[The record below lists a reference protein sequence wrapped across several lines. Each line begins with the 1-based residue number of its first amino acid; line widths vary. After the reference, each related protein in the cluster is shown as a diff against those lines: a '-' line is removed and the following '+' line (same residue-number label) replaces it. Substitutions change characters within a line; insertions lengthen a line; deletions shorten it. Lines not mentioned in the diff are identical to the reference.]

1 MLSCINSKYSG
12 KKMKNKK
19 TIITYGTYDM
29 LHEGHM
35 NLLKRAKALGG
46 YLIVG
51 VTDENYDRSRGKL
64 NVSESTKKRVKAIE
78 ALDFVDKVIVEKHK
92 NQKAED
98 MVKYD
103 VDIFAIG
110 DDWVGAF
117 DYLNEYTHVEY
128 LPRTEGI
135 SSTKLRK
142 ENFDLIKLGIV
153 GLGRDTQ
160 AFIDE
165 AAYVSN
171 IKINRIF
178 SDDFLAVKKFTKENN
193 VIKYGHDNYAEFL
206 DTTIQAVY
214 IDTSLEEHHM
224 LIKKA
229 LEAGKH
235 VLCENPIALEKDDLK
250 ELLAIAKKEK
260 KLLLTAL
267 KTAFLPAFN
276 QLLKELEK
284 GDIGEIKEVRATR
297 TSLYKEKNYSDKFIA
312 QGATN
317 ILSAYPTLLINK
329 ILGKRKEITFFDQK
343 EDGYDIS
350 NLIISK
356 HKGGTIGV
364 SRVAVGAKSEG
375 DAVISGTKGYVYI
388 PAPWWLTKEFYF
400 RFEDTHKSYQFKYEF
415 EGCGLRYMIAEF
427 ASLIQRGKRTS
438 KMLTPSDMVSINRVV
453 LAYNEQNK
461 KTKKK
466 EK

>member
-1 MLSCINSKYSG
+1 MQD
-12 KKMKNKK
+12 KK

-29 LHEGHM
+29 LHIGHM
-35 NLLKRAKALGG
+35 NLLERAKALGD

-64 NVSESTKKRVKAIE
+64 NVSQSTADRVKAVE

-142 ENFDLIKLGIV
+142 ENFNTIKMGIV

-165 AAYVSN
+165 AAFVSN
-171 IKINRIF
+171 VKVNRIY
-178 SDDFLAVKKFTKENN
+178 SNDFLKLKAFTKEDET
-193 VIKYGHDNYAEFL
+193 IKYGHDNYDEFL
-206 DTTIQAVY
+206 DTSIQAVY
-214 IDTSLEEHHM
+214 IDTALEEHYT

-235 VLCENPIALEKDDLK
+235 VLCENPLALDKGELK
-250 ELLAIAKKEK
+250 ELLSLAKKEK
-260 KLLLTAL
+260 KLLLSAV

-276 QLLKELEK
+276 QLLKEVDT
-284 GDIGEIKEVRATR
+284 GAIGEVKEVRATR
-297 TSLYKEKNYSDKFIA
+297 TSLYKEKKYTDKFIQ

-317 ILSAYPTLLINK
+317 ILSAYPSLLVNK
-329 ILGKRKEITFFDQK
+329 ILGKSKNITFFEQE
-343 EDGYDIS
+343 EDGYDIN
-350 NLIISK
+350 NLIVTRHKNAALGISN
-356 HKGGTIGV
+356 
-364 SRVAVGAKSEG
+364 VAVGMKSEG
-375 DAVISGTKGYVYI
+375 DAVISGTKGYIYI
-388 PAPWWLTKEFYF
+388 PSPWWLTKTFEV
-400 RFEDTHKSYQFKYEF
+400 RFEDTHKTMSYNYEF

-427 ASLIQRGKRTS
+427 ASLIQRGKRKS
-438 KMLTPSDMVSINRVV
+438 KMLSPSDMVGINRV
-453 LAYNEQNK
+453 LLEYNDSKKKKNK
-461 KTKKK
+461 K
-466 EK
+466 EA

>member
-1 MLSCINSKYSG
+1 
-12 KKMKNKK
+12 MKNKK

-35 NLLKRAKALGG
+35 NLLKRAKALGD

-64 NVSESTKKRVKAIE
+64 NVVESTKKRVKAVKE
-78 ALDFVDKVIVEKHK
+78 LDFVDKVIVEKHK
-92 NQKAED
+92 KQKAKD

-110 DDWVGAF
+110 DDWVGSF
-117 DYLNEYTHVEY
+117 DYLNEFTHVEY

-135 SSTKLRK
+135 SSTKLRR
-142 ENFDLIKLGIV
+142 ENFDLIKMGIV

-160 AFIDE
+160 SFIDE
-165 AAYVSN
+165 AQFVSN
-171 IKINRIF
+171 IKINRIYAE
-178 SDDFLAVKKFTKENN
+178 DFLAVKKFTKESSI
-193 VIKYGHDNYAEFL
+193 IKFGHDNYDDFL
-206 DTTIQAVY
+206 DTSIQAVY
-214 IDTSLEEHHM
+214 IDTALKKHYIF
-224 LIKKA
+224 IKKA

-235 VLCENPIALEKDDLK
+235 VLCENPIALDKKELK
-250 ELLAIAKKEK
+250 ELLSLAKENKV
-260 KLLLTAL
+260 LLLSAL

-276 QLLKELEK
+276 QLLKELNK
-284 GDIGEIKEVRATR
+284 GDIGDIKEVRATR
-297 TSLYKEKNYSDKFIA
+297 TSLYKEKKYPDSFME

-317 ILSAYPTLLINK
+317 ILSGYPSLLIHK
-329 ILGKRKEITFFDQK
+329 VLGKKKSISFFDQK
-343 EDGYDIS
+343 ENGYDIS
-350 NLIISK
+350 NLIVTT
-356 HKGGTIGV
+356 HKNNTIGIA
-364 SRVAVGAKSEG
+364 RVATGTKSEG

-400 RFEDTHKSYQFKYEF
+400 RFEDTHKSYKFSYEF

-427 ASLIQRGKRTS
+427 ASLIQRGNRTS
-438 KMLTPSDMVSINRVV
+438 KMLTPADMVSISRVV
-453 LAYNEQNK
+453 LDYNEFKENSK
-461 KTKKK
+461 KTKKT